1 MKVIADLEATFPRW
15 RRWSQWRAKT
25 GNIGEAH
32 VRLRLR
38 LGNNYINAIVIAIIN
53 GDNNDY
59 HNNDH
64 NGHLLQGFLSEVG
77 NKENPL
83 V

>member
-38 LGNNYINAIVIAIIN
+38 LGNDY
-53 GDNNDY
+53 DNDDNDDY

-64 NGHLLQGFLSEVG
+64 NGHLLQGFLSEIG

>member
-38 LGNNYINAIVIAIIN
+38 LGNDYNN
-53 GDNNDY
+53 DDDNDY

-64 NGHLLQGFLSEVG
+64 NGHLLQGFLSEIG